1 MILKVTDRKANQVI
15 YQWNRTPLGSTPATT
30 RLIDERVAFLIRDI
44 LSDNSARLRGFGA
57 NNALQIGRPAAAKT
71 GTTTDFRD
79 NWVMGYTPNL
89 VVGVWVGNAD
99 NTPMVDVTGV
109 SGAAPLWNAFLR
121 EVLNGKPELRF
132 TEPPGIVRREICTMS
147 GLLATPECQRRRV
160 ELFIDGTEP
169 TQPDNVYQTFTID
182 RQSGLLADN
191 STPPDQR
198 VERVYAVLP
207 QEARD
212 WGVRNGIPL
221 PPSGAA
227 VRLTERDAGL
237 RLLAPDPYTI
247 FQISPIIPAA
257 SQRLRFTVGAP
268 PETRSITYTLDGETV
283 GTVDASPWSLW
294 WTLQQ
299 GDHELVAQALMADGT
314 TLTTDAIP
322 FSVTTYAPPQSYT
335 DDTP

>member
-1 MILKVTDRKANQVI
+1 
-15 YQWNRTPLGSTPATT
+15 
-30 RLIDERVAFLIRDI
+30 
-44 LSDNSARLRGFGA
+44 
-57 NNALQIGRPAAAKT
+57 
-71 GTTTDFRD
+71 
-79 NWVMGYTPNL
+79 
-89 VVGVWVGNAD
+89 
-99 NTPMVDVTGV
+99 
-109 SGAAPLWNAFLR
+109 
-121 EVLNGKPELRF
+121 
-132 TEPPGIVRREICTMS
+132 MS
-147 GLLATPECQRRRV
+147 GLLATPECPRRRV

-169 TQPDNVYQTFTID
+169 TQPDNVYQTFTVD
-182 RQSGLLADN
+182 RLTGLLADN
-191 STPPDQR
+191 NTPLDQR

-227 VRLTERDAGL
+227 VRLTEQDTGL

-268 PETRSITYTLDGETV
+268 PETQAITYTLDGETL

-299 GDHELVAQALMADGT
+299 GDHELVAHALMADGS

-335 DDTP
+335 DDGQ